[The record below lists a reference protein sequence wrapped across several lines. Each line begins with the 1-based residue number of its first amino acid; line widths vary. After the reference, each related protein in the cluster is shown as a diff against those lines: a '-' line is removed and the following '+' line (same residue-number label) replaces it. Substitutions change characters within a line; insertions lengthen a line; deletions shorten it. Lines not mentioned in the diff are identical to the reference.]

1 MTVGLGSIYTNEA
14 AHIQAYSIQMF
25 PLSDNQ
31 VELLPRC
38 KRQARHTAR
47 VGVRPGRT
55 HESSMTDQN
64 KTWVA
69 VHLRETFILPRDMV
83 FIP

>member
-1 MTVGLGSIYTNEA
+1 MTVDLGSIYTNEA
-14 AHIQAYSIQMF
+14 AHIKAYSTQMF

-47 VGVRPGRT
+47 VGVRPART
-55 HESSMTDQN
+55 HESYMTDQN
-64 KTWVA
+64 KTRVA
-69 VHLRETFILPRDMV
+69 VHLKETFMMPRDMV